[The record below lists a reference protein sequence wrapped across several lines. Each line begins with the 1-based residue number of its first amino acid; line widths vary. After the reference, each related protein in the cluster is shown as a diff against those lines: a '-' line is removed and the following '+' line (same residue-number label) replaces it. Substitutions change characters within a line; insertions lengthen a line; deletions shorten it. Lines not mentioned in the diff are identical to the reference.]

1 VGAFGIESN
10 RLNYSPV
17 LSPSLAT
24 TKPRETA
31 RAVIWWAMVA
41 YSGAMTGTRTDAMPK
56 KPAREVFQFLKIL
69 FFILFAEVVDC
80 GDAAE
85 NTSEYAD
92 CKRG

>member
-1 VGAFGIESN
+1 
-10 RLNYSPV
+10 
-17 LSPSLAT
+17 
-24 TKPRETA
+24 
-31 RAVIWWAMVA
+31 
-41 YSGAMTGTRTDAMPK
+41 MTGTRTDAMPK